1 MDKFLESV
9 TGWLTDLG
17 TGLATKILAA
27 VVIAVIGCL
36 VIRLVMNLLVKVLE
50 KSKLEKAAYSLVKT
64 LVRTALYVLL
74 ALIVASS
81 LGIDVTGIVAL
92 ASVATLAVSLA
103 LQNMLANVIGGFTLL
118 YTRPFKSGDYVE
130 IAGQSGTVTE
140 IGMSYT
146 KLNTPDNKMISI
158 PNSAVVAAQIVNYTT
173 TGTRRVDIAVTA
185 SYDAPAEKVIETL
198 LEVAKDERILQ
209 EPAVPFAALT
219 GYGESSIGYVLR
231 FWVKGSD
238 YWDVYYKVNREIKV
252 AFDKAGVEMTY
263 PHLNVHLD
271 K

>member
-1 MDKFLESV
+1 MNEFITSV
-9 TGWLTDLG
+9 TNWFVGMG
-17 TGLATKILAA
+17 AGLATKVLAA

-36 VIRLVMNLLVKVLE
+36 LIRLIMKLIVKTLE
-50 KSKLEKAAYSLVKT
+50 KSKLEKAAYSLINTLVKT
-64 LVRTALYVLL
+64 VLYVLL

-118 YTRPFKSGDYVE
+118 YTHPFKSGDYVE
-130 IAGQSGTVTE
+130 IAGQSGTVLE

-146 KLNTPDNKMISI
+146 KLNTPDNKLISI
-158 PNSAVVAAQIVNYTT
+158 PNSAVVAAQIVNYST
-173 TGTRRVDIAVTA
+173 TGTRRVDFTVTA

-198 LEVAKDERILQ
+198 LSLTEDARIQ
-209 EPAVPFAALT
+209 SEPAKPFAGLLS
-219 GYGESSIGYVLR
+219 YGESSISYVLR
-231 FWVKGSD
+231 FWVKSED
-238 YWDVYYKVNREIKV
+238 YWDVYFRVNQNIKT
-252 AFDKAGVEMTY
+252 AFDDAGVEMTY

>member
-36 VIRLVMNLLVKVLE
+36 LIRLVMNLLVKVLE

-118 YTRPFKSGDYVE
+118 YTHPFKSGDYVE

-173 TGTRRVDIAVTA
+173 MGTRRAEITVTA
-185 SYDAPAEKVIETL
+185 AYSAPAEKVIETL

-209 EPAVPFAALT
+209 EPAAPFAALT

-231 FWVKGSD
+231 FWVNGSD

>member
-36 VIRLVMNLLVKVLE
+36 LIRLVMNLLVKVLE

-173 TGTRRVDIAVTA
+173 TGIRRVDIAVTA

-198 LEVAKDERILQ
+198 LEVAKDGRILQ